1 MHYTIESI
9 SKGGALSG
17 EILSHASVYVRQLLF
32 KERFHSLATWP
43 EVDFQSSQKVQS
55 TSLGA
60 IFDSWS
66 IGDIYFSLRQLLPCQ
81 IKHFLPKS
89 GSENLVS
96 SPNNPC
102 SCWGGSKI
110 AQIGLWMYNRMF
122 YDTYGSEKVFSSF
135 FLTTTW
141 KNTEILDQKSML
153 QCEKF
158 KAWNQHFW
166 SENRA
171 KLIFLISNFIKNKS

>member
-1 MHYTIESI
+1 MLQNFSSLQPVLRIFRRSDFCRNFLIWEFCAFLH
-9 SKGGALSG
+9 SKSFLW
-17 EILSHASVYVRQLLF
+17 EL
-32 KERFHSLATWP
+32 KERFHSLATWR
-43 EVDFQSSQKVQS
+43 EVDFPSSQKVHS

-89 GSENLVS
+89 GSENLIS
-96 SPNNPC
+96 SPNNSC

-110 AQIGLWMYNRMF
+110 AQIRLWMYKRMF
-122 YDTYGSEKVFSSF
+122 YDTYGSEKVFSRF

-141 KNTEILDQKSML
+141 KHTEILDQKSML
-153 QCEKF
+153 QCEK
-158 KAWNQHFW
+158 
-166 SENRA
+166 
-171 KLIFLISNFIKNKS
+171 I